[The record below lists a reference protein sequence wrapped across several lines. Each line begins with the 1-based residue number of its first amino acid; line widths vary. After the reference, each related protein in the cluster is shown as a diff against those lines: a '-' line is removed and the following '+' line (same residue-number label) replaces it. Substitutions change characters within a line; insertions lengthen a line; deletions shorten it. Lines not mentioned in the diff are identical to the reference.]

1 MARKVVWSFQAN
13 SDLESIADFI
23 AKDSPFYAA
32 SFVREVRDVSRTL
45 DQFSE
50 RGHIVP
56 EVGQPDIRE
65 LLVGK
70 YRLIYNVEKSRVVIL
85 ALIHGA
91 RELNRLHKK
100 KRF

>member
-1 MARKVVWSFQAN
+1 MAREVVWSFQAD

-32 SFVREVRDVSRTL
+32 SFVREIRDVSRTL
-45 DQFSE
+45 NQFSV

-56 EVGQPDIRE
+56 EIAQSNIRE
-65 LLVGK
+65 IVIGK
-70 YRLIYNVEKSRVVIL
+70 YRLIYSIEKSRVVIL

-91 RELNRLHKK
+91 RDLSGLLK
-100 KRF
+100 KRE